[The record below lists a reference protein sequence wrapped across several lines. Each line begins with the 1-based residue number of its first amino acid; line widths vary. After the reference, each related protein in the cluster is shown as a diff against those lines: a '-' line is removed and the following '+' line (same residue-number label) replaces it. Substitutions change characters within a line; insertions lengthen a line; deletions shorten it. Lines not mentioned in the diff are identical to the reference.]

1 MSEEITSVHF
11 FQRLEALASP
21 PGREVIRRHR
31 GSGKGRQDEDDIA
44 IGLRMAQVFGLAR
57 QFIDMPPAEIE
68 RLLESPIHEVRVGAL
83 SIMDKQARSDK
94 TPEARRKQLFDLYL
108 RRTGRINSWD
118 LVDLGAPH
126 VIGRYLFEKPRRVL
140 YKLADSKNPWER
152 RTAIVS
158 TLYFVRQGDITDT
171 FKLAERLLDDDHD
184 SIQRA
189 TGGPLREAGKKDRQQ
204 LLGFLDRH
212 AATMAWTT
220 LSYAIEHLDKEQRD
234 RFRRV
239 KRRTLNR
246 TGPAAVPAR
255 RSSSSFASRRR

>member
-1 MSEEITSVHF
+1 
-11 FQRLEALASP
+11 
-21 PGREVIRRHR
+21 
-31 GSGKGRQDEDDIA
+31 
-44 IGLRMAQVFGLAR
+44 
-57 QFIDMPPAEIE
+57 
-68 RLLESPIHEVRVGAL
+68 
-83 SIMDKQARSDK
+83 
-94 TPEARRKQLFDLYL
+94 LFDLYL

-126 VIGRYLFEKPRRVL
+126 VVGRYLFEKPRRVL

-158 TLYFVRQGDITDT
+158 TLYFVRQGDVADT

-189 TGGPLREAGKKDRQQ
+189 TGGLLREAGKKDRQQ

-220 LSYAIEHLDKEQRD
+220 
-234 RFRRV
+234 
-239 KRRTLNR
+239 
-246 TGPAAVPAR
+246 
-255 RSSSSFASRRR
+255 